1 MAGPRARPRNDPT
14 LEDMPHQSD
23 EETFD
28 DDNTGLGLDEP
39 AAAPQSPEESVC
51 LFERFRQ
58 GSQLALDEL
67 LTRYYP
73 RVRRI
78 VRIRMGP
85 KLGRYFQDDDLIQD
99 TFLEALRAIDRF
111 ELRDRSS
118 LLSWLSRITERQLLR
133 TVRQGRRA
141 RNDWDRNVS
150 DVGGVDDSS
159 DRPTGKAPA
168 RAPDPSRRVR
178 QRELEEMIDQC
189 LGELPE
195 PEREVILLRHFQ
207 ELPWEEIRIQL
218 ERPTV
223 AAVQQLR
230 ARALRHLGERLLRR
244 RDDLPSGFSW
254 V

>member
-1 MAGPRARPRNDPT
+1 MSDQPDEKT
-14 LEDMPHQSD
+14 LDD
-23 EETFD
+23 E
-28 DDNTGLGLDEP
+28 NNGLGLDEP
-39 AAAPQSPEESVC
+39 ATAPQSPEESVC

-58 GSQLALDEL
+58 GDERALGEL
-67 LTRYYP
+67 MARYYP
-73 RVRRI
+73 RIRRI

-85 KLGRYFQDDDLIQD
+85 KLGRYYQDDDFLQD

-133 TVRQGRRA
+133 AVRQGRRA
-141 RNDWDRNVS
+141 KNDWDRNVS
-150 DVGGVDDSS
+150 NVGGTCDSS
-159 DRPTGKAPA
+159 DPPTAKVPA
-168 RAPDPSRRVR
+168 RGPEPSRRAR
-178 QRELEEMIDQC
+178 RRELEEMIDLC
-189 LGELPE
+189 LRELPD

-230 ARALRHLGERLLRR
+230 ARALRRLGERLLRR